1 MGRPILVFLAGGN
14 SFHGDA
20 VVHRT
25 NQHAKI
31 TADAFLVD
39 DLETPASVAFVH
51 FDRLMRGVFTG
62 NEAQPALDAKFRI
75 DAGLAIGLRLQAA
88 N

>member
-1 MGRPILVFLAGGN
+1 MGRPILVFLAGVN

-51 FDRLMRGVFTG
+51 FDRLM
-62 NEAQPALDAKFRI
+62 
-75 DAGLAIGLRLQAA
+75 
-88 N
+88 